1 MCYAS
6 SVLILHILNSAQY
19 VVYLSSQNVSGK
31 QQQPETWFPVCFG
44 LSPPPPNQPPSPPN
58 QGDVRERMTRSIFHN
73 DGASASNSE
82 APPPTA
88 GADFVP
94 IGDRTFPVVTRY
106 TGEGK
111 KQMQSKSESK

>member
-1 MCYAS
+1 MS
-6 SVLILHILNSAQY
+6 RENNKNNNNQKPGFQY
-19 VVYLSSQNVSGK
+19 VSVYH
-31 QQQPETWFPVCFG
+31 
-44 LSPPPPNQPPSPPN
+44 PPPPNQPPSPPN
-58 QGDVRERMTRSIFHN
+58 QGDVRGRMTRSIFHN

-94 IGDRTFPVVTRY
+94 IGDRTFPVVTNY